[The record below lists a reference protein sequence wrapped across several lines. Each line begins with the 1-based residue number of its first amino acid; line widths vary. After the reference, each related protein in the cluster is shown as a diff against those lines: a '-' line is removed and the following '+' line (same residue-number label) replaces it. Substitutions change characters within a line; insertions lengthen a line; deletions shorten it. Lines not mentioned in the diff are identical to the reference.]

1 MAASISRRSSAE
13 RFRFRFMMFASLA
26 LALLLALLLLLLA
39 FWLFGFLAFWL
50 FEEREIRNFEISEAS
65 KKKLSFNSTM
75 RERMKRM
82 KRVKRVKRMKTSPAE
97 ALRKLGLTTVR
108 PLKKFDEVWANLP
121 PPTMLNAKYT
131 AKFAKNKRKF
141 IEDLESVTDSWSKEK
156 IVNIAECRLYTLS
169 ERQYKHAARRHFA
182 EESPL
187 RERLPSVAL
196 VLISRYLF

>member
-1 MAASISRRSSAE
+1 
-13 RFRFRFMMFASLA
+13 MMFASLA
-26 LALLLALLLLLLA
+26 LALLLVLALLLLL
-39 FWLFGFLAFWL
+39 LAFWL

-75 RERMKRM
+75 RER
-82 KRVKRVKRMKTSPAE
+82 KRVKTSPAE